1 MDGITTLILFFVLIF
16 LGVQRLSFPPGQ
28 RRAEGHK
35 KVCAIRYT
43 DPWSLIWAQQEQGT
57 DIATHQRCS
66 GKTIFVSS
74 ALIANQAL
82 NN

>member
-1 MDGITTLILFFVLIF
+1 M
-16 LGVQRLSFPPGQ
+16 SFPPGQ